1 MLNSYLAQ
9 SKLLRNH
16 QILIIWYHLANMLPV
31 TSSLYKQFLLSTF
44 RVYHP
49 SSGRVLKMFTD
60 QPGVQ
65 FYTGNGLDGSP
76 GKGGVKYHKYGAFCL
91 EAQNYPDAINQV
103 SLQIK
108 QSWMETFQAIIV
120 CKEHAFHL
128 MAFSGIF
135 CWTGQATVNRYF
147 FKFPSHFPLLNSQ
160 LNGLLFRNSLIFK
173 FSRNGAKQ
181 IPLNHL
187 PSWQVRVSHFFCW
200 NRKGSGF

>member
-1 MLNSYLAQ
+1 
-9 SKLLRNH
+9 
-16 QILIIWYHLANMLPV
+16 MLPV
-31 TSSLYKQFLLSTF
+31 TSSLYKQVLLSTF

-76 GKGGVKYHKYGAFCL
+76 GKGGVEYHKYGAFCL

-108 QSWMETFQAIIV
+108 QSWMETFWTVYYCIQRTCFPFDGIFWNFLLNRTSH
-120 CKEHAFHL
+120 CKPGIFLSFHL
-128 MAFSGIF
+128 IF
-135 CWTGQATVNRYF
+135 LSWILSWMVYII
-147 FKFPSHFPLLNSQ
+147 
-160 LNGLLFRNSLIFK
+160 FRNSLIFR

-181 IPLNHL
+181 IPLNRL
-187 PSWQVRVSHFFCW
+187 PLWQGRVSHFFFCW

>member
-1 MLNSYLAQ
+1 
-9 SKLLRNH
+9 
-16 QILIIWYHLANMLPV
+16 MLPA

-76 GKGGVKYHKYGAFCL
+76 GKGGVEYHKYGAFCL

-135 CWTGQATVNRYF
+135 
-147 FKFPSHFPLLNSQ
+147 LLNRTSHCKPGIFFSFH
-160 LNGLLFRNSLIFK
+160 LIFLSWILLWMVYIIFRNSLIFK